1 MLEDVT
7 PYPQSIEEFVE
18 NWLIEK
24 VRYDETSIIT
34 EVRHGGRIVKY
45 HQVHPKGSPNR
56 VYLERKMKEDL
67 MYLIQKY
74 KDGVA

>member
-18 NWLIEK
+18 NWLQEK
-24 VRYDETSIIT
+24 VIYGENDIIT
-34 EVRHGGRIVKY
+34 KVQSNGKIVKY
-45 HQVHPKGSPNR
+45 HPVHPKGSPNR
-56 VYLERKMKEDL
+56 EYLERRMKEDL

-74 KDGVA
+74 KNGVA